1 MDLNGA
7 STNWP
12 ESESRFLSVETSF
25 DQALLAFLMTLAIA
39 MCFSFLRLMI
49 GPTVPDRAV
58 SFDQLSLQ
66 AVGIILLVAM
76 LLDSSDLVDI
86 AIVIA
91 VLGFLGTFLLA
102 QYMERNDK

>member
-1 MDLNGA
+1 MSIDN
-7 STNWP
+7 TMHW
-12 ESESRFLSVETSF
+12 
-25 DQALLAFLMTLAIA
+25 ALLVFMLMLGGA
-39 MCFSFLRLMI
+39 MCLTLLRLML
-49 GPTVPDRAV
+49 GPTTPDRAV

-102 QYMERNDK
+102 QYMERNEP

>member
-1 MDLNGA
+1 MSMA
-7 STNWP
+7 TTF
-12 ESESRFLSVETSF
+12 EQV
-25 DQALLAFLMTLAIA
+25 LLAFLLTLAAA
-39 MCFSFLRLMI
+39 MCLTFLRLML
-49 GPTVPDRAV
+49 GPTIPDRAV

-102 QYMERNDK
+102 QYMERRNQ

>member
-1 MDLNGA
+1 MA
-7 STNWP
+7 I
-12 ESESRFLSVETSF
+12 ESIF
-25 DQALLAFLMTLAIA
+25 DQALLAFLLILAVSMCLTL
-39 MCFSFLRLMI
+39 LRLMM
-49 GPTVPDRAV
+49 GPTTPDRAV

-76 LLDSSDLVDI
+76 FLDSSNLVDI

-102 QYMERNDK
+102 QYMERHEQ

>member
-1 MDLNGA
+1 M
-7 STNWP
+7 
-12 ESESRFLSVETSF
+12 
-25 DQALLAFLMTLAIA
+25 LMLGTAMGLTL
-39 MCFSFLRLMI
+39 LRLMM
-49 GPTVPDRAV
+49 GPTTPDRAV

-76 LLDSSDLVDI
+76 FLDSSDLVDI

-102 QYMERNDK
+102 QYMERNER

>member
-1 MDLNGA
+1 MFVHNPLRG
-7 STNWP
+7 
-12 ESESRFLSVETSF
+12 
-25 DQALLAFLMTLAIA
+25 ALLVFLLMLGVA
-39 MCFSFLRLMI
+39 MCLTLLRLML
-49 GPTVPDRAV
+49 GPTTPDRAV

-66 AVGIILLVAM
+66 AVGIIVLVAM

-102 QYMERNDK
+102 RYMERRKE